1 MHIYKN
7 AIHSVIRAG
16 WFFLLLTLVSGAI
29 AAPTVLP
36 LDLSRAP
43 ARDELIA
50 AGQFGGPLTPVDDKQ
65 ATSDELTRHSFGEAI
80 QAWNAHDYNKAA
92 DLFKAHIEQFP
103 HSPWV
108 SEAELHLGCDSRYQG
123 RYTEAEQQ
131 YQSILER
138 HSPDNAASRKMLNK
152 ATLRLGVLETLQNNH
167 GKAAAYFKDL
177 HKNGLDWRERTYAS
191 YWIQQLSRYQANKS
205 SLLNCGVQALGYLL
219 EQQGKTAE
227 AEAVRQIQPSSE
239 QGHSVD
245 ELINIAKDYGY
256 ALNGV
261 RVNAAELDQ
270 VNLPA
275 ILQIS
280 GNESGDSGHYWI
292 LEKIHQGLLFLYDPQ
307 SQRRFEQTKE
317 ELQQQWSGVV
327 LLFSEGDAK
336 NLPGSLLT
344 HEEMVTLTGGC
355 CGVPRLP
362 DDLGAPDDE
371 QGCGAPV
378 WSVNK
383 VNMNLYVQDT
393 PLWYDAGKGPSVQIS
408 LSYNSLSSQAY
419 YEPFGNKWQFNYASY
434 LVVDTVDVVTIFMPD
449 GRRDVYS
456 PDGNDGYQA
465 PVGVYN
471 TLNKLADN
479 HYQLEFLDGTIYEY
493 NIPEGTQSQQPF
505 LVTLYDNDANSLQFG
520 YDANAR
526 LTSITDTLNRV
537 TTISYNA
544 DDLISQVTDPFGRSA
559 LFSYDA
565 NSNLIGIT
573 DMGGITSTLSYD
585 DDVYITSIDYGQGP
599 WQFYIEPSD
608 GIMGAVDYYPEHG
621 APMWDNYRITIVSP
635 QGDKEEYFYDGYN
648 QKAWYVAPEQ
658 YVDYGSSTNNGQSS
672 VKKTLYYYTTV
683 AGKGKISQ
691 ISYPDGGSV
700 TYSYDSAGNRTAITR
715 SGQGT
720 YNLTYDSFGNVTSIT
735 DPNGNVETYVYSADG
750 RDLLEI
756 QNDLGTVVN
765 TYDANHHLLSVQDI
779 LNNLISFTYNADDLL
794 ATTTYPNN
802 VVEEYLYNAQ
812 KRLAQ
817 TKLDSQIK
825 GTYTYDSVGRVQ
837 SYTGPDGVQLTFQ
850 YDNLNRLSSI
860 TYPDGK
866 SLSNNW
872 SAISPWLLDS
882 VTGRDGKTTQFAYDA
897 EQQLTAETGPDLT
910 RTRFEYDANGNLI
923 KLIDANGNATS
934 FEYDA
939 NNRLIKK
946 TYADGKFVTYTYNS
960 ADQLATR
967 TNARGITTSYGYDNK
982 GNLTSVTYSD
992 GTPSVSFSYDAYDR
1006 VISRTDA
1013 VGTTSYQYDANSN
1026 VLSVDGPWDNDS
1038 LQMTY
1043 DALDRRAS
1051 LTVPDGYTLNYGYDT
1066 QNRLSQLQFAGKTV
1080 AFGYQGAGVV
1090 PRTVTRQGTITTDYT
1105 YDTLLRN
1112 TAVTHKNGGTD
1123 INSFSYTYNAQ
1134 DQRDSETVTQG
1145 DVPGPTQDNEISSEY
1160 NNLNQL
1166 LASTNPARAYEY
1178 DDDGNLIQGYTK
1190 DGYQFTAGYDA
1201 ENRLITLNYNDGT
1214 QDHRVEYTYGA
1225 DSFVRVIKKYVDEVL
1240 TEETRLVRDGYL
1252 IVQERDGS
1260 NTPLR
1265 SYVWSSD
1272 ALGGIGALT
1281 AMVQDSQV
1289 YYYLFDGRGNV
1300 ASVVDD
1306 SANVVAG
1313 YVYDAFG
1320 ELKTVT
1326 GSLEQPFRFSTKY
1339 YDGGTGLVDFGY
1351 RFYVAEIGRWLNRDP
1366 LDTKGG
1372 VNLFTYVGNNPLN
1385 YVDPYGLWT
1394 IQIGFSGSGGAA
1406 AGGTAGAGIVF
1417 GYSRENG
1424 FQFGTYEVVGGGGY
1438 GGVGASGVID
1448 LTWSPNTDICDL
1460 RGIAGTVG
1468 GSVGSPIS
1476 VGGEVNIPQGDASP
1490 SYTISGGFGV
1500 GPTPFEIHGFI
1511 TNTFIQEW

>member
-1 MHIYKN
+1 MYIDTN
-7 AIHSVIRAG
+7 AANFFMRVG
-16 WFFLLLTLVSGAI
+16 WFFLLLTLVSGTA
-29 AAPTVLP
+29 AAPIVLP

-43 ARDELIA
+43 ERDELIA

-65 ATSDELTRHSFGEAI
+65 ATPDELTQRSFGEAI
-80 QAWNAHDYNKAA
+80 QAWNAHDYKKAA
-92 DLFKAHIEQFP
+92 GLFKAHLEQFP

-108 SEAELHLGCDSRYQG
+108 SEAELHLGCESRYQG

-131 YQSILER
+131 YKSILER
-138 HSPDNAASRKMLNK
+138 HSANKKDAASRKMLNK

-167 GKAAAYFKDL
+167 GKAAAYFKEL

-219 EQQGKTAE
+219 ERQGKTAG
-227 AEAVRQIQPSSE
+227 AEAVRQIKPSSE

-245 ELINIAKDYGY
+245 ELIKIATDYGY

-292 LEKIHQGLLFLYDPQ
+292 LEKTHQGLLFLYDPQ
-307 SQRRFEQTKE
+307 NQRRFEQTKE
-317 ELQQQWSGVV
+317 ELQQQWNGVV
-327 LLFSEGDAK
+327 LLFSEGEAK
-336 NLPGSLLT
+336 ELPGRQLT
-344 HEEMVTLTGGC
+344 HDEMVTLTGGC

-419 YEPFGNKWQFNYASY
+419 YEPFGNKWQFNYATY
-434 LVVDTVDVVTIFMPD
+434 LVVDPGEVVTVFMPD
-449 GRRDVYS
+449 GRRDLYS
-456 PDGNDGYQA
+456 PDGNGGYQA

-471 TLNKLADN
+471 TLSKLAEN

-493 NIPEGTQSQQPF
+493 NIPEGTQSQQSF
-505 LVTLYDNDANSLQFG
+505 LVTLYDNDANTLQFG

-559 LFSYDA
+559 SFTYDA

-573 DMGGITSTLSYD
+573 DMGGITTTLSYD

-599 WQFYIEPSD
+599 WQFYIEQSD
-608 GIMGAVDYYPEHG
+608 SNSSVGYYPEPG
-621 APMWDNYRITIVSP
+621 GPMWDNYRMTIISP
-635 QGDKEEYFYDGYN
+635 QGDKEEYFYNGVSRN
-648 QKAWYVAPEQ
+648 AWHVAPSQ
-658 YVDYGSSTNNGQSS
+658 YVDYGSSTNNGSNS
-672 VKKTLYYYTTV
+672 VKKTRYHYTTV
-683 AGKGKISQ
+683 DGKGKISQ
-691 ISYPDGGSV
+691 INYPDGGSV
-700 TYSYDSAGNRTAITR
+700 SYSYDSSGNKTSIAA
-715 SGQGT
+715 SGLGT

-735 DPNGNVETYVYSADG
+735 DPNDNVETYVYSADG

-756 QNDLGTVVN
+756 QNDLGAVVN
-765 TYDANHHLLSVQDI
+765 TYDANHHLLSLQDR
-779 LNNLISFTYNADDLL
+779 LNNIISFTYNTDQLL
-794 ATTTYPNN
+794 ATTTYPNS
-802 VVEEYLYNAQ
+802 VVEEYLYNTQ

-817 TKLDSQIK
+817 TNLDSQVK
-825 GTYTYDSVGRVQ
+825 GTYTYDSAGRVQ
-837 SYTGPDGVQLTFQ
+837 SYTGPDGVQLNFQ
-850 YDNLNRLSSI
+850 YDNLNRLTSI
-860 TYPDGK
+860 TYPDDN
-866 SLSNNW
+866 SSSNNW
-872 SAISPWLLDS
+872 STISPWLLDS

-897 EQQLTAETGPDLT
+897 EQQLTAETGSDLT
-910 RTRFEYDANGNLI
+910 RTRFEYDATGNLI
-923 KLIDANGNATS
+923 QLIDANGNVTS
-934 FEYDA
+934 FEYNA
-939 NNRLIKK
+939 NNQLVQQ
-946 TYADGKFVTYTYNS
+946 TYPDGQFLTYTYNS
-960 ADQLATR
+960 AGKVATR
-967 TNARGITTSYGYDNK
+967 TNARNITTSYSYDNK
-982 GNLTSVTYSD
+982 GNLTAISYSD
-992 GTPSVSFSYDAYDR
+992 NTPSVSFSYDAYDR
-1006 VISRTDA
+1006 VTSRTDA
-1013 VGTTSYQYDANSN
+1013 VGTTTIQYDANSN
-1026 VLSVDGPWDNDS
+1026 VLSVDGPWDNDT

-1043 DALDRRAS
+1043 DGLDRRAS
-1051 LTVPDGYTLNYGYDT
+1051 LSVPDGYTLNYGYDT

-1080 AFGYQGAGVV
+1080 ALGYQGAGVV
-1090 PRTVTRQGTITTDYT
+1090 PRTMSRQGTITTDYT

-1112 TAVTHKNGGTD
+1112 TAVTHQNGETV
-1123 INSFSYTYNAQ
+1123 INSFTYTYNAQ

-1201 ENRLITLNYNDGT
+1201 ENRLTTLNYNNDT

-1225 DSFVRVIKKYVDEVL
+1225 DSFVRVIQKYVDEVL

-1252 IVQERDGS
+1252 IVQERDGN

-1265 SYVWSSD
+1265 SYVWSSG

-1281 AMVQDSQV
+1281 AMVQNSQV

-1300 ASVVDD
+1300 ASVVDENAD
-1306 SANVVAG
+1306 AVAG

-1320 ELKTVT
+1320 ELRSVT

-1351 RFYVAEIGRWLNRDP
+1351 RFYVSGIGRWLNRDP
-1366 LDTKGG
+1366 IGVEGG
-1372 VNLFTYVGNNPLN
+1372 INLYGYVGNNPVN
-1385 YVDPYGLWT
+1385 FVDPYGDKSYTQKEVDDL
-1394 IQIGFSGSGGAA
+1394 SVEYSKVLCNCSK
-1406 AGGTAGAGIVF
+1406 TACEDYKKSKETDSIPECQRKCMRSRAPDCLEKCTLSYRDHINNSKDQSSNVF
-1417 GYSRENG
+1417 YYFFDVACECG
-1424 FQFGTYEVVGGGGY
+1424 
-1438 GGVGASGVID
+1438 
-1448 LTWSPNTDICDL
+1448 
-1460 RGIAGTVG
+1460 
-1468 GSVGSPIS
+1468 IS
-1476 VGGEVNIPQGDASP
+1476 VYRKIRKILR
-1490 SYTISGGFGV
+1490 Y
-1500 GPTPFEIHGFI
+1500 
-1511 TNTFIQEW
+1511 

>member
-1 MHIYKN
+1 MYLYKN
-7 AIHSVIRAG
+7 ATHFIIRAG
-16 WFFLLLTLVSGAI
+16 WFFLLLTLISSAA

-36 LDLSRAP
+36 LDLNSAP

-65 ATSDELTRHSFGEAI
+65 ATPDALTRRSFGEAI
-80 QAWNAHDYNKAA
+80 QAWNVHDYKKAA

-108 SEAELHLGCDSRYQG
+108 SEASLHLGCESRYQG
-123 RYTEAEQQ
+123 RYTEAEHQ
-131 YQSILER
+131 YQSILDR
-138 HSPDNAASRKMLNK
+138 HSPDNAGSRKMLNK

-167 GKAAAYFKDL
+167 GKAAAYFQDL

-219 EQQGKTAE
+219 ERQGKTAQ

-245 ELINIAKDYGY
+245 ELIKIAKDYGY

-261 RVNAAELDQ
+261 RINAAELDQ

-292 LEKIHQGLLFLYDPQ
+292 LEKIHQGSLFLYDPQ
-307 SQRRFEQTKE
+307 SQRRFKQTKE
-317 ELQQQWSGVV
+317 ELQQQWGGVV
-327 LLFSEGDAK
+327 LLFSEGEAK
-336 NLPGSLLT
+336 DLPGRLLT

-393 PLWYDAGKGPSVQIS
+393 PLWYDAGKGPTVQIS

-419 YEPFGNKWQFNYASY
+419 YEPFGNKWQFNYATY
-434 LVVDTVDVVTIFMPD
+434 LVVDTGDVVTIFMPD

-505 LVTLYDNDANSLQFG
+505 LVALHDNDSNTLQFG
-520 YDANAR
+520 YDADAK
-526 LTSITDTLNRV
+526 LTSITDTLAQI
-537 TTISYNA
+537 TTITYNA

-565 NSNLIGIT
+565 NSNLTGIT
-573 DMGGITSTLSYD
+573 DMGGITTTLSYD
-585 DDVYITSIDYGQGP
+585 ADVYITSIDYGQGP

-608 GIMGAVDYYPEHG
+608 SLFSPYYPEPG

-635 QGDKEEYFYDGYN
+635 NGDKEEYYYDGYYR
-648 QKAWYVAPEQ
+648 KTWYVAPEQ

-672 VKKTLYYYTTV
+672 VKKTLYQYTTV
-683 AGKGKISQ
+683 SGKGKISR
-691 ISYPDGGSV
+691 IDYPDGGYVS
-700 TYSYDSAGNRTAITR
+700 YGYDSSGNKTTITR
-715 SGQGT
+715 SGLGT
-720 YNLTYDSFGNVTSIT
+720 YNLTYDDFGNVTSIT
-735 DPNGNVETYVYSADG
+735 DPNSNVETYVYSADG

-756 QNDLGTVVN
+756 QNELGAVVN
-765 TYDANHHLLSVQDI
+765 TYDANHHLLSLQDRLSNI
-779 LNNLISFTYNADDLL
+779 ISFTYNADDLL
-794 ATTTYPNN
+794 ATTTYPNT

-850 YDNLNRLSSI
+850 YDNLNRLTSI
-860 TYPDGK
+860 TYPDGN

-872 SAISPWLLDS
+872 STISPWLLDS

-910 RTRFEYDANGNLI
+910 RTRLEYDANGNLI
-923 KLIDANGNATS
+923 KLIDANGNATN

-939 NNRLIKK
+939 NNRLNKK

-960 ADQLATR
+960 ADQIATR

-982 GNLTSVTYSD
+982 GNLSTVTYSD

-1013 VGTTSYQYDANSN
+1013 VGTTTYQYDANSN
-1026 VLSVDGPWDNDS
+1026 VLSVDGPWDNDT

-1043 DALDRRAS
+1043 DALDRRTS

-1066 QNRLSQLQFAGKTV
+1066 QNRLSQLQFAEKTV
-1080 AFGYQGAGVV
+1080 AFGYQGAGIV

-1112 TAVTHKNGGTD
+1112 TAVTHKNGGTE

-1190 DGYQFTAGYDA
+1190 DDYQFTAGYDA
-1201 ENRLITLNYNDGT
+1201 ENRLITLSYNDGT
-1214 QDHRVEYTYGA
+1214 QDHRVEYSYGA
-1225 DSFVRVIKKYVDEVL
+1225 DRFVRVIKKYVDEVL

-1252 IVQERDGS
+1252 IVQERDGT

-1265 SYVWSSD
+1265 SYVWSSS

-1281 AMVQDSQV
+1281 AMVQNSQV

-1300 ASVVDD
+1300 ASVLDD

-1320 ELKTVT
+1320 ELRSVT

-1366 LDTKGG
+1366 IGVEGG
-1372 VNLFTYVGNNPLN
+1372 INLYAYTQN
-1385 YVDPYGLWT
+1385 DPINWIDLWGLKYAEQYAT
-1394 IQIGFSGSGGAA
+1394 TGAI
-1406 AGGTAGAGIVF
+1406 AGGTIVAGGSIVVDVATGGLNILATPYEVAAGA
-1417 GYSRENG
+1417 
-1424 FQFGTYEVVGGGGY
+1424 TLGGAIGY
-1438 GGVGASGVID
+1438 GIGSILDWLLDNPPLQMAK
-1448 LTWSPNTDICDL
+1448 
-1460 RGIAGTVG
+1460 AGKEKGNKEHTKG
-1468 GSVGSPIS
+1468 KRKSTKGKHQKGRKRNKQDCP
-1476 VGGEVNIPQGDASP
+1476 GGEKGDKRRP
-1490 SYTISGGFGV
+1490 YRR
-1500 GPTPFEIHGFI
+1500 
-1511 TNTFIQEW
+1511 

>member
-1 MHIYKN
+1 
-7 AIHSVIRAG
+7 
-16 WFFLLLTLVSGAI
+16 
-29 AAPTVLP
+29 
-36 LDLSRAP
+36 
-43 ARDELIA
+43 
-50 AGQFGGPLTPVDDKQ
+50 
-65 ATSDELTRHSFGEAI
+65 
-80 QAWNAHDYNKAA
+80 
-92 DLFKAHIEQFP
+92 
-103 HSPWV
+103 
-108 SEAELHLGCDSRYQG
+108 
-123 RYTEAEQQ
+123 
-131 YQSILER
+131 
-138 HSPDNAASRKMLNK
+138 
-152 ATLRLGVLETLQNNH
+152 
-167 GKAAAYFKDL
+167 
-177 HKNGLDWRERTYAS
+177 
-191 YWIQQLSRYQANKS
+191 
-205 SLLNCGVQALGYLL
+205 
-219 EQQGKTAE
+219 
-227 AEAVRQIQPSSE
+227 
-239 QGHSVD
+239 
-245 ELINIAKDYGY
+245 
-256 ALNGV
+256 
-261 RVNAAELDQ
+261 
-270 VNLPA
+270 
-275 ILQIS
+275 
-280 GNESGDSGHYWI
+280 
-292 LEKIHQGLLFLYDPQ
+292 
-307 SQRRFEQTKE
+307 
-317 ELQQQWSGVV
+317 
-327 LLFSEGDAK
+327 
-336 NLPGSLLT
+336 
-344 HEEMVTLTGGC
+344 
-355 CGVPRLP
+355 
-362 DDLGAPDDE
+362 
-371 QGCGAPV
+371 
-378 WSVNK
+378 
-383 VNMNLYVQDT
+383 
-393 PLWYDAGKGPSVQIS
+393 
-408 LSYNSLSSQAY
+408 
-419 YEPFGNKWQFNYASY
+419 
-434 LVVDTVDVVTIFMPD
+434 
-449 GRRDVYS
+449 
-456 PDGNDGYQA
+456 
-465 PVGVYN
+465 
-471 TLNKLADN
+471 
-479 HYQLEFLDGTIYEY
+479 
-493 NIPEGTQSQQPF
+493 
-505 LVTLYDNDANSLQFG
+505 
-520 YDANAR
+520 
-526 LTSITDTLNRV
+526 
-537 TTISYNA
+537 
-544 DDLISQVTDPFGRSA
+544 
-559 LFSYDA
+559 
-565 NSNLIGIT
+565 
-573 DMGGITSTLSYD
+573 
-585 DDVYITSIDYGQGP
+585 
-599 WQFYIEPSD
+599 
-608 GIMGAVDYYPEHG
+608 
-621 APMWDNYRITIVSP
+621 
-635 QGDKEEYFYDGYN
+635 
-648 QKAWYVAPEQ
+648 
-658 YVDYGSSTNNGQSS
+658 
-672 VKKTLYYYTTV
+672 
-683 AGKGKISQ
+683 
-691 ISYPDGGSV
+691 
-700 TYSYDSAGNRTAITR
+700 
-715 SGQGT
+715 
-720 YNLTYDSFGNVTSIT
+720 
-735 DPNGNVETYVYSADG
+735 
-750 RDLLEI
+750 
-756 QNDLGTVVN
+756 
-765 TYDANHHLLSVQDI
+765 
-779 LNNLISFTYNADDLL
+779 
-794 ATTTYPNN
+794 
-802 VVEEYLYNAQ
+802 
-812 KRLAQ
+812 
-817 TKLDSQIK
+817 
-825 GTYTYDSVGRVQ
+825 
-837 SYTGPDGVQLTFQ
+837 
-850 YDNLNRLSSI
+850 
-860 TYPDGK
+860 
-866 SLSNNW
+866 
-872 SAISPWLLDS
+872 
-882 VTGRDGKTTQFAYDA
+882 
-897 EQQLTAETGPDLT
+897 LT

-1066 QNRLSQLQFAGKTV
+1066 QNRLSQLQFADKTV